1 MGGMS
6 DEDGF
11 KKFVADKL
19 VELDNRIS
27 DLQRTLDSIK
37 ITVEVTQ
44 NQLRQR

>member
-1 MGGMS
+1 MS